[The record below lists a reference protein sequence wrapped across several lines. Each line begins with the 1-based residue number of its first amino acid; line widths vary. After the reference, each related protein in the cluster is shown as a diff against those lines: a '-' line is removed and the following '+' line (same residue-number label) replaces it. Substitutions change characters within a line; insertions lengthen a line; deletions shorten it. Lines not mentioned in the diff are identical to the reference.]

1 MSDHTIDRHG
11 VFFLVHI
18 KVNIQLFKEKWL
30 FLNHLKPP
38 WVPHGTKTNLWET
51 QAQGITMPPRFRIC
65 LTGLDISQEGHSLL
79 SSSVQMASAWPSGSD
94 RVAAG
99 AVSTWGCAFPLL
111 VI

>member
-1 MSDHTIDRHG
+1 MSDHTIDRYG

-51 QAQGITMPPRFRIC
+51 QAQGITMPSRFHIC
-65 LTGLDISQEGHSLL
+65 LTGLDVSQEGHSLL

-94 RVAAG
+94 RVAAEQSACG
-99 AVSTWGCAFPLL
+99 AVLFPC
-111 VI
+111 